1 MIKNIILIIIIISLI
16 STNAQADWM
25 VLPQTLDITGI
36 EVLTGLI
43 LGATGTIWVVRKL
56 IKTIN
61 RS

>member
-1 MIKNIILIIIIISLI
+1 MIKNIILIIILISLV
-16 STNAQADWM
+16 STNAQADYM
-25 VLPQTLDITGI
+25 ELPQTLDITGI

-43 LGATGTIWVVRKL
+43 LGASGTIWVVRKL